1 MGEKEPLRFMCS
13 FSILVYIHT
22 HAIMRAYVRHDMD
35 FVLKRGVMLSY
46 LHFMRTALTSLLRIH
61 CREAEAE
68 ILICQL
74 LQ

>member
-1 MGEKEPLRFMCS
+1 
-13 FSILVYIHT
+13 
-22 HAIMRAYVRHDMD
+22 MRAYVQHDMD
-35 FVLKRGVMLSY
+35 FVLKRGVMLSDLY
-46 LHFMRTALTSLLRIH
+46 FMRTALTSLLRIH